1 MMLSISRPLAVRN
14 RSYAV
19 AVLVTILTAMMLV
32 VQSASAQLRI
42 EITEGMVAPTP
53 IAVADFTGADGRP
66 SDANGQPR
74 KSGFVSITSA
84 TCSSYFDPGDLAWP
98 R

>member
-14 RSYAV
+14 PSYAV

-42 EITEGMVAPTP
+42 
-53 IAVADFTGADGRP
+53 
-66 SDANGQPR
+66 
-74 KSGFVSITSA
+74 
-84 TCSSYFDPGDLAWP
+84 
-98 R
+98 